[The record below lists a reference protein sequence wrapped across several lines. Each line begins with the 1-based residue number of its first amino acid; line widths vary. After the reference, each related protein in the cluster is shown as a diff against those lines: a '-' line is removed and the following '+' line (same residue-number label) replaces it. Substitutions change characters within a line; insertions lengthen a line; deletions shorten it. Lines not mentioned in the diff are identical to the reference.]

1 MEYRRLTLLIVLYL
15 ARGTGISRGLNA
27 LLIERVENT
36 DSSDVFFPSPLQQ
49 KLLIGPKRKNE
60 HTNNIKLQGKHF
72 N

>member
-36 DSSDVFFPSPLQQ
+36 DSSDVFVITRR
-49 KLLIGPKRKNE
+49 LLLFFLRLFSKS
-60 HTNNIKLQGKHF
+60 F
-72 N
+72 